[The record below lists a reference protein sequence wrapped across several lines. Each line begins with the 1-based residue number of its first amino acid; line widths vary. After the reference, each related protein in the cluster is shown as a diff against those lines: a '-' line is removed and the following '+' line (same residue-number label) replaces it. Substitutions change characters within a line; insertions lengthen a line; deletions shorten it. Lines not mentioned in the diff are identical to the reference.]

1 MIEKYIMAFENRDDV
16 KECKDKS
23 SKNYYLNLYWEDRNI
38 YDIPFVTAVFLH
50 SMIKVKMESSSYGVW
65 TDIDDISTK
74 LKDSIDSS
82 IEYIYEVLVKKLD
95 LKIEHEIKKVSKV
108 KYSELKNRNIESL
121 KKIDKIDLIEKIIF
135 KDDIDVSK
143 YPKKYRDNHIALK
156 SKTVLLYISKKY

>member
-1 MIEKYIMAFENRDDV
+1 MKTYKYNYRNRTMNINIKISNLDLYSIEDKFKICTKRDKDIPNIQYIARGENRYRRLPEYNKVLIEKYIMAFENRDDI

-82 IEYIYEVLVKKLD
+82 IEYIYEVLVK
-95 LKIEHEIKKVSKV
+95 
-108 KYSELKNRNIESL
+108 N
-121 KKIDKIDLIEKIIF
+121 
-135 KDDIDVSK
+135 
-143 YPKKYRDNHIALK
+143 
-156 SKTVLLYISKKY
+156 